1 VPANTLI
8 STTKQSLIQMFND
21 LIVLFAVDLERAYP
35 QASPAQCQAVGY
47 AIVCLAMSNESFLWL
62 GMSATYNAAAR
73 TGAEALLRTLEQ
85 TTPSNIA

>member
-1 VPANTLI
+1 MPANTLI